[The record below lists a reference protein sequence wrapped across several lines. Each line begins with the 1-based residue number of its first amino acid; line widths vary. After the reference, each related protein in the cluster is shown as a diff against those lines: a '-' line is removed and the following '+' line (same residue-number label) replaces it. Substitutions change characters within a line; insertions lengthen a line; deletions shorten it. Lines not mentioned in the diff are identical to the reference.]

1 MPGYITHTDSGAA
14 VPPPEGVDAGNTK
27 VPPRSAGDLRD
38 AFNLITQQELAF
50 MLNVTEPTLRV
61 WRHEGRG
68 PDYVKFGKQV
78 FYTRD
83 AVERW
88 LQSSTVQLAPRFV
101 PRSMKQMH
109 ENRAERRK
117 QKMDMDEFNKANE
130 KSSQAPR
137 YANQLSDRLIRG
149 ATVEDQERVQ
159 RVGAGILRCISAEIT
174 KEWPDTDEARMEP
187 HMVAPAILGQAIL
200 QMCLM
205 PENRATAEQ
214 PLALGSSVSVQVIVE
229 MLIRSGLILF
239 NVPANEDGV
248 MEVDIET
255 VPGGQND
262 DVIGERGPEQ
272 HADNGNTTD
281 AAAEGVAVDEAGVR
295 KTTVQ

>member
-1 MPGYITHTDSGAA
+1 MS
-14 VPPPEGVDAGNTK
+14 
-27 VPPRSAGDLRD
+27 
-38 AFNLITQQELAF
+38 
-50 MLNVTEPTLRV
+50 
-61 WRHEGRG
+61 
-68 PDYVKFGKQV
+68 
-78 FYTRD
+78 
-83 AVERW
+83 
-88 LQSSTVQLAPRFV
+88 PRFV

-109 ENRAERRK
+109 ENRAVRRQEEK
-117 QKMDMDEFNKANE
+117 QRVDMDEFNKARE
-130 KSSQAPR
+130 SAEAPR

-159 RVGAGILRCISAEIT
+159 RVGAGVLAFISAEIA

-205 PENRATAEQ
+205 PENRATTEQ
-214 PLALGSSVSVQVIVE
+214 PLALGSSVAVQVIVE

-255 VPGGQND
+255 VPGDGVERAGGEND
-262 DVIGERGPEQ
+262 GDATGDERGQ
-272 HADNGNTTD
+272 HADNSASAD
-281 AAAEGVAVDEAGVR
+281 DSAEGVAPDEAGVR
-295 KTTVQ
+295 PAKLQ